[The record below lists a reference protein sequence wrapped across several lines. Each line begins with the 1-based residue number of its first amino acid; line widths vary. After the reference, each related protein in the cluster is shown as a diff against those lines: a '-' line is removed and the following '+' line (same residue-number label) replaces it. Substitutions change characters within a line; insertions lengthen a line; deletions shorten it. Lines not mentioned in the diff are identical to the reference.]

1 MTVSVKCDDCSY
13 TYIPTMSRNNSET
26 EGSDG
31 ADEESGLSRRR
42 LLVSGAATWATVSA
56 AGCNYITDPGP
67 PDSGGGG
74 GGGGGDNQAPTG
86 NATVTNG
93 TSTTGSQDGSEETTT
108 GDCQSKQEFNSG
120 EEIALNVGVYE
131 SDTGKYLGSDAI
143 DSVTVE
149 FPESD
154 IDPLELSWSGPHEQY
169 IPDGWGAK
177 LGDTSDMEPG
187 TYQYEI
193 AIDADGVFDEQER
206 IADRITIV

>member
-1 MTVSVKCDDCSY
+1 
-13 TYIPTMSRNNSET
+13 MSRNNSET
-26 EGSDG
+26 EGSDD
-31 ADEESGLSRRR
+31 AEEESGLSRRR

-67 PDSGGGG
+67 PDRGGGG
-74 GGGGGDNQAPTG
+74 GGGGDGDNQAPTG

-93 TSTTGSQDGSEETTT
+93 TTTTGSQDGSEETTT
-108 GDCQSKQEFNSG
+108 GDCQSKQEFNAG

-131 SDTGKYLGSDAI
+131 SDTGEYLGGDAI

-177 LGDTSDMEPG
+177 LEETSDMEPG

-193 AIDADGVFDEQER
+193 AIDADGVFDERER